1 MPEYLLLTL
10 EAPLLSFGGPSLDH
24 RRPTEDFPGAAL
36 LAGLLGNALGWRRSH
51 DAAALQ
57 QLQDALA
64 YAARLDRE
72 PAGAAPMTDLQTVAM
87 SPPEQ
92 GWTTYGEPQG
102 RERSAAAGGS
112 ASRHLRYRDYHCDLK
127 ATVAL
132 TLQPLP
138 DPAPG
143 DSIARRRANPTLE
156 TLKAALQKPAR
167 PLFLGRKACLPS
179 VHIYAGAKAAA
190 TAVAAL
196 LQHPLDAEQAP
207 PYVRIQYPE
216 TPEEIAAAQAAA
228 AAADPAP
235 RRLNPADRREWAA
248 GRHAGR
254 SANQQARIPRERF
267 PALNSPFQELS

>member
-36 LAGLLGNALGWRRSH
+36 LAGLLGNALGWRRGH

-102 RERSAAAGGS
+102 RERSAAAGGN

-132 TLQPLP
+132 TVLP
-138 DPAPG
+138 PPADRE
-143 DSIARRRANPTLE
+143 DSPARPRPNPSLAV
-156 TLKAALQKPAR
+156 LRAALKQPAR

-179 VHIYAGAKAAA
+179 AHIYAGARTAE
-190 TAVAAL
+190 TAVNAL
-196 LQHPLDAEQAP
+196 LRHPLNQEQAP

-216 TPEEIAAAQAAA
+216 TPEETAAAQAAA

-235 RRLNPADRREWAA
+235 RRLAAADRREWAA

-267 PALNSPFQELS
+267 PNLNSPV